1 MWKLTAVTILVLT
14 CPALAATAL
23 CDARSHAVS
32 GGIGISVTTPSGMTH
47 SREMTASS
55 GTTQVTGTGVGSFDG
70 SSWIGV
76 STGMPDGHGASVAHV
91 VTHGAAISVTNAGG
105 TNTQSH
111 VNTKGFAKG
120 TASFDGGTSVSA
132 STGAW
137 PAP

>member
-1 MWKLTAVTILVLT
+1 MWKLSAVTILALIF
-14 CPALAATAL
+14 PALATTAL
-23 CDARSHAVS
+23 CDATSHVVT
-32 GGIGISVTTPSGMTH
+32 GGVGISVTTPSGITH
-47 SREMTASS
+47 SREMTRSA
-55 GTTQVTGTGVGSFDG
+55 GTTQVTGTGAGSFDG

-91 VTHGAAISVTNAGG
+91 VTHGVALSVTNPGG
-105 TNTQSH
+105 THTQSH

-120 TASFDGGTSVSA
+120 TASFDGGSSVSA